1 MKQKSKTVGLYFGS
15 FNPIHTGHLIVAQ
28 YMIENTDID
37 TLWFVVSRLNP
48 LKTPSGLLEDEKR
61 LELVRLATEDNP
73 LAEPC
78 DVEFSL
84 PSPSYTVD
92 TLAELEKRYP
102 DTEFCLIMGQDNI
115 NTFHLWKDYRSILSF
130 HRIFVYPRPHCES
143 CELLSHPSVK
153 LTSAPMID
161 ISSTYIRRCLAEN
174 KSIRYLVA
182 DKVREKIERENY
194 YKQ

>member
-48 LKTPSGLLEDEKR
+48 LKTPAGLLEDEKR
-61 LELVRLATEDNP
+61 FELVRLATEDNP
-73 LAEPC
+73 LTEAC
-78 DVEFSL
+78 DIEFSL

-92 TLAELEKRYP
+92 TLAELEKRFP
-102 DTEFCLIMGQDNI
+102 GTEFCLVMGQDNI
-115 NTFHLWKDYRSILSF
+115 STFHLWKDYRLILSS

-143 CELLSHPSVK
+143 CELLSHPSVT

-161 ISSTYIRRCLAEN
+161 ISSTYIRQCVAEN
-174 KSIRYLVA
+174 KSIRYIVA
-182 DKVREKIERENY
+182 EKVREKIERENY